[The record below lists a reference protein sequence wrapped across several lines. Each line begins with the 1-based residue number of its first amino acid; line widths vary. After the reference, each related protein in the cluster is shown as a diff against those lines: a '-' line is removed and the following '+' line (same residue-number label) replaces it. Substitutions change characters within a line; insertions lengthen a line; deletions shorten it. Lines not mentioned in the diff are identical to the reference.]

1 MIPPA
6 SGAEMSLFMNSEGVR
21 GLYRFSNGGLYPA
34 SGAMRSGCNVV
45 VVVVVVV
52 VVLVLSSVDANDDV
66 DGWIRRSRR
75 RETTI
80 DDDDDSEEGGANAC
94 TTIAL
99 LHMESD
105 ARTKAAAWIFIIAI
119 LARVDLSQS
128 TGGFNFHAFGRNTL
142 INFSS
147 YKMSFWNFIR

>member
-1 MIPPA
+1 MTSPA

-34 SGAMRSGCNVV
+34 SGAMRSGGND

-52 VVLVLSSVDANDDV
+52 VVLVLSSVDANDV

-80 DDDDDSEEGGANAC
+80 DDDDDKEEGGANAC
-94 TTIAL
+94 ATIAL

-105 ARTKAAAWIFIIAI
+105 ARTKAAAWIFIIAT
-119 LARVDLSQS
+119 S
-128 TGGFNFHAFGRNTL
+128 
-142 INFSS
+142 
-147 YKMSFWNFIR
+147 

>member
-1 MIPPA
+1 MTSPA
-6 SGAEMSLFMNSEGVR
+6 SGAEMSLFMNSEGVC

-34 SGAMRSGCNVV
+34 SGAMRSGGNVV
-45 VVVVVVV
+45 VVVVVDD

-80 DDDDDSEEGGANAC
+80 DDDDDKEEGGANAC
-94 TTIAL
+94 ATIAL

-105 ARTKAAAWIFIIAI
+105 ARTKAAAWIFINCYELIDVPTPRS
-119 LARVDLSQS
+119 RVDLSQS
-128 TGGFNFHAFGRNTL
+128 TGGFNFHAFGRNTVV
-142 INFSS
+142 N
-147 YKMSFWNFIR
+147 

>member
-1 MIPPA
+1 MTSPA

-34 SGAMRSGCNVV
+34 SGAMRSGGND

-80 DDDDDSEEGGANAC
+80 DDDDDKEEGGANAC
-94 TTIAL
+94 ATIAL

-105 ARTKAAAWIFIIAI
+105 ARTKAAARIFIIAT
-119 LARVDLSQS
+119 S
-128 TGGFNFHAFGRNTL
+128 
-142 INFSS
+142 
-147 YKMSFWNFIR
+147 